1 MLPAT
6 RTPIDGKQD
15 EISLAVSVNMPI
27 EADQCRQEMAED
39 TDINVFL
46 TRYGM
51 PQPGGGSYGEADY
64 DLDLQGALHA
74 IDDSKRAWANLDP
87 ELRKKF
93 PSWLDLLAAAEA
105 GELEMTKPSPATAP
119 AQKPTE
125 PNHPE
130 GSEKPEPT
138 DKGTEPKAKK

>member
-1 MLPAT
+1 MLPAV

-15 EISLAVSVNMPI
+15 AMSLEASLALPI

-64 DLDLQGALHA
+64 DLDLQGAIHA
-74 IDDSKRAWANLDP
+74 IDDAKRAWHNLDP

-105 GELEMTKPSPATAP
+105 GELDRKPVEKAAE
-119 AQKPTE
+119 AAKPTE

-130 GSEKPEPT
+130 GSEKPDPA
-138 DKGTEPKAKK
+138 DKATEGKGKK